1 MLEWHDYIAQ
11 LLAQES
17 SFDGISLSFEDN
29 AAPVGVPPIIKA
41 SVLMLDKMI
50 EHQGKF
56 NILVFPERIQSIFIF
71 TLIKLLHNIAEGK
84 IERAYDPEAF
94 RLGEKLKLGNAIVE
108 FVGIEENEDERRMR
122 IKVVDRGTDLIIN
135 APIEF
140 FPLFQ
145 LTNTQRRLSTYKQ
158 YVAEKK
164 KAEGLI
170 PNLTADEKFLK
181 LLTDYRTHMDSSIV
195 NMTSVINAK
204 ELISTC
210 KLCGRD
216 IKEIL
221 LVGQADYE
229 GNVRNIGA
237 GQLGGIPAIVF
248 ASDLYAIAAMAEQGH
263 PIQSIIIDGSNAN
276 VLLSQMDAL
285 DNLMRLGVPITCVTD
300 IANSFDL
307 QPFLDRQFNLWRWDE
322 TSITDH
328 LYDVSTLSSDH
339 KIKHCA
345 KREVEYLVA
354 DGNEIT
360 IVIRKLYFHRG
371 EAQTL
376 SAQML
381 KLFDKLFSLA
391 FTALRETVPFDENQ
405 LSQARFVLEECSAVL
420 VDEKNY
426 LAPKTYD
433 DYSTIIDCLKKAFTK
448 GYPLPK
454 HDALADRLRKEK
466 YKNVCIIVPER
477 SDKKHVQEYWQMWC
491 RRQRLVTQVYVLYP
505 AEYYP
510 VQSTQFSAT
519 VVVGWLKR
527 AIMRKILYG
536 FNTQT
541 YTVLLYDCEKRWKNY
556 DTTKWNSA
564 LDSSRNRQTIE
575 KSFTTD
581 KVRVS
586 TSRFTPVQL
595 APEDTPKTDEFSEI
609 EVVLRE
615 NKYRQYVASSGQK
628 PSNETTEAIPVNYV
642 GGYLAFYRTGHKVIS
657 ATNIIMNDADKI
669 DSILPDQLKMG
680 DFVVVRET
688 ARDLIRE
695 MADVILL
702 RSGKDGLREMA
713 GKWKEALE
721 IETLFYSDEK
731 IYQHLQEV
739 GCTKGYQAVRGWIR
753 DDAVIAPQSKQDL
766 EHIAAATGSSVL
778 KELLDEVYDAAQTV
792 RSAHVQAGRVL
803 SMQLR
808 SRIVE
813 ALKEYGDID
822 PFNIWE
828 PIEMQVEGIGTVRI
842 LKIIDIGAPV
852 TVDIADTNRLIDE
865 E

>member
-1 MLEWHDYIAQ
+1 MEWHDYVAQ
-11 LLAQES
+11 LLSHES

-29 AAPVGVPPIIKA
+29 ACSFGIPPIIKA

-50 EHQGKF
+50 EHQGEF

-71 TLIKLLHNIAEGK
+71 TLMKLLHNIAEGK
-84 IERAYDPEAF
+84 IERAYNPEAF
-94 RLGEKLKLGNAIVE
+94 KLGEKLKIGNAVVE
-108 FVGIEENEDERRMR
+108 FAGIEENKDEKRMR
-122 IKVVDRGTDLIIN
+122 IKVADLIDS
-135 APIEF
+135 APIAH

-145 LTNTQRRLSTYKQ
+145 LTNTKRRLSTYKQ
-158 YVAEKK
+158 YAAEKK
-164 KAEGLI
+164 KVEGMMPYLT
-170 PNLTADEKFLK
+170 PNEKYLK
-181 LLTDYRTHMDSSIV
+181 LLADYRTHMDSSIV
-195 NMTSVINAK
+195 NMTSIINAK
-204 ELISTC
+204 KLISSC
-210 KLCGRD
+210 KLCGKSV
-216 IKEIL
+216 KEIL
-221 LVGQADYE
+221 LVGQADYR
-229 GNVRNIGA
+229 GKVRNIGS
-237 GQLGGIPAIVF
+237 GQLSGTPAIVL
-248 ASDLYAIAAMAEQGH
+248 ASDLYAIAAMAEQSY

-276 VLLSQMDAL
+276 ALLSQIDAL
-285 DNLMRLGVPITCVTD
+285 DDLIRLGVSITCVTD
-300 IANSFDL
+300 VVNSFDL

-322 TSITDH
+322 TSITDQ
-328 LYDVSTLSSDH
+328 LYDVSPLSSDR

-345 KREVEYLVA
+345 RREVDYLVA
-354 DGNEIT
+354 DGHEIST
-360 IVIRKLYFHRG
+360 AIQKLYFHRS

-376 SAQML
+376 SAPIL
-381 KLFDKLFSLA
+381 KLFDKLFSIA

-405 LSQARFVLEECSAVL
+405 LAQTKFILDECATILAS
-420 VDEKNY
+420 EKNY

-433 DYSTIIDCLKKAFTK
+433 DYSTIIDCLKKVFTK
-448 GYPLPK
+448 DYLLRK
-454 HDALADRLRKEK
+454 HDALAERLFKEK
-466 YKNVCIIVPER
+466 YKSVCVIVPER

-491 RRQRLVTQVYVLYP
+491 RRRRLNTQVYVLYP

-510 VQSTQFSAT
+510 VLCTQFSAT

-527 AIMRKILYG
+527 AIMRKILYS

-541 YTVLLYDCEKRWKNY
+541 YTVLLYDYEKRWKNY

-564 LDSSRNRQTIE
+564 LDSTRNRQTIE
-575 KSFTTD
+575 KSFATD
-581 KVRVS
+581 KICVS
-586 TSRFTPVQL
+586 TSRFTPAQPV
-595 APEDTPKTDEFSEI
+595 PEDTPKTDEFAEI

-615 NKYRQYVASSGQK
+615 NKYRQYIANGGQK
-628 PSNETTEAIPVNYV
+628 SVNKPEEAIPVNYV

-669 DSILPDQLKMG
+669 DSVLPDQLKIG

-688 ARDLIRE
+688 DRDLIKE
-695 MADVILL
+695 MADVILA
-702 RSGKDGLREMA
+702 RSGKSGSREMA

-739 GCTKGYQAVRGWIR
+739 GCTKGYQAVRGWIH
-753 DDAVIAPQSKQDL
+753 DDDVIAPQSKQDL

-778 KELLDEVYDAAQTV
+778 KELLDQVYDAARTV
-792 RSAHVQAGRVL
+792 RRAHGQAGRVL

-828 PIEMQVEGIGTVRI
+828 PIEMQVEGIGSVRI
-842 LKIIDIGAPV
+842 LKIIDIGTPV
-852 TVDIADTNRLIDE
+852 IVDIADTNRLIDE
-865 E
+865 